1 MEGGGRSDPA
11 AWGELSRAALPTL
24 QRSRHEAGARG
35 APLAPKLIYGECR
48 ASIRLQCNGKVNIYD
63 TVMLMTK
70 ETKQPNKLFQ
80 STALTQISPPATG
93 PVQQL
98 RWEAAGFIPRGG
110 ITPKKFFFLEFAQP
124 TQGTRLLQVEPKHS
138 AGTQVVLVL
147 FLKATHRP
155 L

>member
-35 APLAPKLIYGECR
+35 APLAPELIYGECR

-63 TVMLMTK
+63 AVMLMTK

-80 STALTQISPPATG
+80 SSHSDITSCNRTS
-93 PVQQL
+93 
-98 RWEAAGFIPRGG
+98 AAAEMGSSWIYQEVG
-110 ITPKKFFFLEFAQP
+110 
-124 TQGTRLLQVEPKHS
+124 
-138 AGTQVVLVL
+138 
-147 FLKATHRP
+147 
-155 L
+155 